1 MDPHAREAEL
11 GRNTVACNLSARA
24 RKIEPRRVLLM
35 DMDPLLGSVAFLLRL
50 RTPFSV
56 VDAITGA
63 PHMDCDMWKKLTVEH
78 GGVDILTAPEK
89 PQPDEFECGAVAPL
103 LHFCRETYGI
113 TLIDSPGPVSPWQLQ
128 LAAESDQLILVTTNE
143 LAAIHATQR
152 ALQRIENAGIARPK
166 IRLIV
171 NRYMPEKGL
180 SVEAIETGLKI
191 PVFHLCRMTT
201 KAYRRPYWE
210 LEPFRPLPGSHALST
225 NCANGSPDSLRRRRR
240 AGFSKFCGRK
250 INGPSKVHRHSCRYY
265 CCPSQIRT
273 ETEKDTQT

>member
-1 MDPHAREAEL
+1 MQSL
-11 GRNTVACNLSARA
+11 RA
-24 RKIEPRRVLLM
+24 GPKIEPRRVLLM

-191 PVFHLCRMTT
+191 PVFHILPNDYESVQEAILGARTVSSASRLSRALDELCERLTGFT
-201 KAYRRPYWE
+201 QAPKKSWIQQI
-210 LEPFRPLPGSHALST
+210 
-225 NCANGSPDSLRRRRR
+225 LR
-240 AGFSKFCGRK
+240 KK
-250 INGPSKVHRHSCRYY
+250 N
-265 CCPSQIRT
+265 
-273 ETEKDTQT
+273 